1 LRKCLD
7 IQLKTTTFND
17 KSFPFVIE
25 NFFPNSTTQ
34 NQEFYIMFN
43 RFRRLANFICL
54 LAFFALSI
62 TVFGQVKENVTIK
75 VAVVDKNLNLKNVP
89 KLALV
94 VQKTDDAAFAERKI
108 STSFEGAATLLL
120 PAGKYTV
127 RSETP
132 LDFEGK
138 NFAWQQSFA
147 VEDGKNITVELSNDN
162 AKISAAAVAADA
174 APFSDS
180 PAAAAASIPRRR
192 ISEEGELF
200 KTLRDGVVT
209 VEGETGSGT
218 GFIIDPK
225 GLILTNQHVVG
236 KSNEVRV
243 RFDKQTAVK
252 ARVLAEDPERD
263 IAVLQVNLSVC
274 QTCRV
279 LKIAEAKPDEPTVV
293 EGERVFAIG
302 SPLYQD
308 KILTSGI
315 ASKVETRAIITD
327 VNINPGNSGGPLFN
341 SIGEVVGLTTFGVQ
355 AEGGPGIGGVV
366 RVEEAATA
374 LKQAREKAEPLSLPT
389 AELMPNM
396 PEGSFPL
403 ETIKT
408 RMDVKKFEQKPY
420 KDDIKNYQI
429 NYITPVFK
437 FYTNEKER
445 MRSLK
450 DRNKRNKEKGAVDTV
465 DRYRDLR
472 NWNEYAGELR
482 PVVDILALPEVT
494 ASGNSMLLSA
504 ITAVAS
510 QGMMS
515 TPLNYKFKADFYQMK
530 LMCDGKEVTPLKRNK
545 VEFGA
550 QMGSYYKVK
559 TRFTYAGV
567 YTYPFEA
574 FEPGKCSQLQLQV
587 FSEENIETPIITN
600 VEPMTRERIWSDF
613 AEYRQQAVKP

>member
-1 LRKCLD
+1 ML
-7 IQLKTTTFND
+7 
-17 KSFPFVIE
+17 
-25 NFFPNSTTQ
+25 
-34 NQEFYIMFN
+34 N
-43 RFRRLANFICL
+43 RSQRLANFICL
-54 LAFFALSI
+54 LAFFYALSMPALA
-62 TVFGQVKENVTIK
+62 QVKDNVTIK

-94 VQKTDDAAFAERKI
+94 VRKTDNAAFAEQKI
-108 STSFEGAATLLL
+108 ATSFEGAATLLL
-120 PAGKYTV
+120 PAGSYTV
-127 RSETP
+127 WSDAP
-132 LDFEGK
+132 LAFEDK
-138 NFAWQQSFA
+138 NFLWEQSFK
-147 VEDGKNITVELSNDN
+147 VEDGKITTVELSNDN
-162 AKISAAAVAADA
+162 AKIAAVPVAANGA
-174 APFSDS
+174 TFSES
-180 PAAAAASIPRRR
+180 TTTTSSSPRRR

-209 VEGETGSGT
+209 VEGETGNGT
-218 GFIIDPK
+218 GFIIDQK

-263 IAVLQVNLSVC
+263 IAVLQVNLGVC

-279 LKIAEAKPDEPTVV
+279 LKIAEAKPEEPTVI

-450 DRNKRNKEKGAVDTV
+450 DRNKRNKDKGAVDTI

-530 LMCDGKEVTPLKRNK
+530 LMCDGKEVTPIKRNK

-613 AEYRQQAVKP
+613 AEYRQQIVKP